1 MDIKTKF
8 RFDIPEALI
17 EALGINDD
25 TVFIVSYENGSITVE
40 PLTEEENIEG
50 IEEYED
56 ESDDA
61 FDDGYEEGY
70 YTGYPD
76 GYKKGYTDAKAGL
89 KYDATVLEEE

>member
-56 ESDDA
+56 EIDDA
-61 FDDGYEEGY
+61 FDDGYDEGY

>member
-40 PLTEEENIEG
+40 PLTEEENIEE

-56 ESDDA
+56 EIDNA
-61 FDDGYEEGY
+61 FEDGYEEGY

-76 GYKKGYTDAKAGL
+76 GYKKGFTDAKAGL
-89 KYDATVLEEE
+89 KYDATVYEEE

>member
-1 MDIKTKF
+1 MDFTTKF

-40 PLTEEENIEG
+40 PITEEENIEG
-50 IEEYED
+50 IEECED
-56 ESDDA
+56 EIDDA

-70 YTGYPD
+70 YTGYPE
-76 GYKKGYTDAKAGL
+76 GYRKGFTDAKAGI
-89 KYDATVLEEE
+89 KYDDSVPEEE

>member
-1 MDIKTKF
+1 MDFKTKF

-56 ESDDA
+56 EIEDA
-61 FDDGYEEGY
+61 FDDGYDEGY
-70 YTGYPD
+70 CTGYPE
-76 GYKKGYTDAKAGL
+76 GYGKGFTDAKAGI
-89 KYDATVLEEE
+89 KYDDSVPEKE

>member
-40 PLTEEENIEG
+40 PLTEEENIEE

-56 ESDDA
+56 EIDNA
-61 FDDGYEEGY
+61 FEDGYEEGY

-89 KYDATVLEEE
+89 KYDATVPEEE

>member
-1 MDIKTKF
+1 MDFKTKF

-40 PLTEEENIEG
+40 PITEEENIEG

-56 ESDDA
+56 EIDNA
-61 FDDGYEEGY
+61 FEDGYEEGY

-89 KYDATVLEEE
+89 KYDATVPEEE

>member
-25 TVFIVSYENGSITVE
+25 TVFIVRYENGSITVE

-56 ESDDA
+56 EIDNA
-61 FDDGYEEGY
+61 FEDGYEEGY

-76 GYKKGYTDAKAGL
+76 GYKKGYADAKAGL
-89 KYDATVLEEE
+89 KYDATVPEEE

>member
-1 MDIKTKF
+1 MDFKTKF

-56 ESDDA
+56 EIDNA
-61 FDDGYEEGY
+61 FEDGYEEGY
-70 YTGYPD
+70 YNGYPD
-76 GYKKGYTDAKAGL
+76 GYKKGYADAKAGL
-89 KYDATVLEEE
+89 KYDATVPEEE